1 VRRFALAT
9 GPDRLRR
16 VFAADRGVAA
26 RKLLLSAAA
35 GLVLPLAFAP
45 FGWFWLA
52 PLSYALLFYAW
63 GGATPA
69 QAFRRGL
76 LYGLASFGAGIYW
89 VYISIHDFGQL
100 NIPLT
105 LLLTGGLVAIM
116 SLFVALTGWIAAKW
130 LSTRGA
136 VAWLGVLPALW
147 VLTEWCRGWL
157 FSGFGWLS
165 AGYSQTDSWLMSLA
179 PVLGL
184 HGMSWAVMISA
195 GVLVALVLGRR
206 RERVAAA
213 LLLAAVWGAAFGLG
227 SLAWTAPEGEP
238 LTVSLVQGAV
248 PPELKWEQSEFER
261 TLALYR
267 DLTEQSKG
275 SRLIVWPEAAIPTL
289 IDYVPGYIAEM
300 DRWAATHGTSILLG
314 ILMGTPEDYRNTVV
328 SLPDPKRVY
337 VKRHLVPFGEYF
349 PVPGFVRSWL
359 RLMSLPYIDAE
370 PGPADQ
376 PALDVAG
383 QRIGITICYEDVF
396 GAEQLPYLPEATLLV
411 NVSND
416 AWFGDSIAPH
426 QHLQIAQVRAA
437 EAGRYLLRATNTGVT
452 AIIDPRGRVVET
464 LPQFA
469 PGTLQGE
476 VRGRRGATPYARVG
490 NYPVVSAAFL
500 LVLVPLAVPFARR
513 RERAR
518 R

>member
-1 VRRFALAT
+1 MGPERIRRALAAE
-9 GPDRLRR
+9 GGL
-16 VFAADRGVAA
+16 AA

-52 PLSYALLFYAW
+52 PLSYAVLFYVW
-63 GGATPA
+63 GGAPPR

-76 LYGLASFGAGIYW
+76 VYGLASFGAGIYW
-89 VYISIHDFGQL
+89 IYISIHDFGQV

-105 LLLTGGLVAIM
+105 VLLTGGLVAIM
-116 SLFVALTGWIAAKW
+116 SLFVASTGWIAAKW
-130 LSTRGA
+130 LATRGA
-136 VAWLGVLPALW
+136 VAWFAVLPALW

-165 AGYSQTDSWLMSLA
+165 AGYTQSDSWLMSYA

-184 HGMSWAVMISA
+184 HGMSWAVMLSA
-195 GVLVALVLGRR
+195 GALVALALGGR
-206 RERVAAA
+206 RERVAAVA
-213 LLLAAVWGAAFGLG
+213 LLAAVWGAAFGLR
-227 SLAWTAPEGEP
+227 SVAWTAPEGEP

-248 PPELKWEQSEFER
+248 PQELKWEQSEFER
-261 TLALYR
+261 TLTLYR
-267 DLTEQSKG
+267 DLTEQSAG
-275 SRLIVWPEAAIPTL
+275 SRLIIWPEAAIPTL

-300 DRWAATHGTSILLG
+300 DRWAEAHHTSILLG

-349 PVPGFVRSWL
+349 PVPGFVRQWL

-452 AIIDPRGRVVET
+452 AIIDPKGQVVDT
-464 LPQFA
+464 LAQFA
-469 PGTLQGE
+469 PGTLEGE

-500 LVLVPLAVPFARR
+500 LMLVPVTVPFARR
-513 RERAR
+513 RQRGR